1 MLGRE
6 QAHPENKKYVLINS
20 EDVGIIDF
28 DKVLQTSL
36 STLRYNND
44 KSQTFVKYNGNKPSF
59 LGDRTE
65 HNLEDFLELLS
76 GDEWQS
82 ED

>member
-1 MLGRE
+1 MR
-6 QAHPENKKYVLINS
+6 KFVLIDS
-20 EDVGIIDF
+20 GDVGIIDL

-44 KSQTFVKYNGNKPSF
+44 KSQTFVKYKGDKPSF

-65 HNLEDFLELLS
+65 YNHEDFLELLS

>member
-1 MLGRE
+1 M
-6 QAHPENKKYVLINS
+6 KKFVLIDS

-28 DKVLQTSL
+28 NKVLQTSL

-44 KSQTFVKYNGNKPSF
+44 NSQTFVKYNGEKPSF

-65 HNLEDFLELLS
+65 YDIKDFLELLS